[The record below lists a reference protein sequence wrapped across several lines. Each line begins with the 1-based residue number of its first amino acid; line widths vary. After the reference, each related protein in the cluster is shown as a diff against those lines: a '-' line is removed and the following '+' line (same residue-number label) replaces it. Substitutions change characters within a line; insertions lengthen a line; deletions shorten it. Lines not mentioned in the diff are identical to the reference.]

1 MISPIEIRGLRAAYL
16 EAMESPDTS
25 NQNGAVL
32 VNCHPMNYYPFVLFG
47 DYNRFPEGF
56 VGDVKDRDEKLFYI
70 QHAERA
76 VILKAALNGV
86 QTRGLTLVCPWF
98 ACGDCAKA
106 IIFAGIKRVVGHKQ
120 RMELTPERWKDN
132 VKKANQYLEDCG
144 VELEFYD
151 GKLDCEPIIVNGELW
166 HP

>member
-1 MISPIEIRGLRAAYL
+1 MISTVEKEGLQFAYKM
-16 EAMESPDTS
+16 AMRSPDPS
-25 NQNGAVL
+25 NQTGAAL
-32 VNCHPMNYYPFVLFG
+32 LRGGILFFG
-47 DYNRFPEGF
+47 DYNRFPDGY
-56 VGDVKDRDEKLFYI
+56 VGDVEDRDEKLFYI

-76 VILKAALNGV
+76 VILRAASMGV
-86 QTRGLTLVCPWF
+86 MTRGMTLVCPWF

-144 VELEFYD
+144 VELDFYD

-166 HP
+166 QA

>member
-1 MISPIEIRGLRAAYL
+1 MINPIEIEGLQAAYR
-16 EAMESPDTS
+16 EALKSPDPS

-32 VNCHPMNYYPFVLFG
+32 VNHVGHFVIFG
-47 DYNRFPEGF
+47 DCNRFPYGF
-56 VGDVKDRDEKLFYI
+56 DGDTQNREEKYFYI

-76 VILKAALNGV
+76 VILRAASGGV
-86 QTRGLTLVCPWF
+86 KTQGLTLVCPWF

-166 HP
+166 QP